1 MLSRGKKLVIFIAV
15 ILNSCSNENELKSSL
30 EEYDKARNARSIK
43 EHSIYRDANDSIQK
57 WVRDSLSIVEHY
69 IAYPYELNEIF
80 IFNLDSTR
88 FYTTINTRDNKNKD
102 AIFDFINDFGGAK
115 IAGKQYFFFSG
126 TSEPVDRS
134 YWKDDYNPLTFEEL
148 NYIAYER
155 RLKKLIQNIDNG
167 HPEKNDVFFINYFYS
182 VDKCKGEL
190 SFVKKC
196 CDSIVLK
203 MVSEKYKYKVNFKD
217 FIGQDN
223 NNQHEPIVKSSRVKI
238 LESAEWKSRHN

>member
-1 MLSRGKKLVIFIAV
+1 MLRKSKTLVIFIAV

-57 WVRDSLSIVEHY
+57 WVKDSLSIVEPY

-80 IFNLDSTR
+80 IFNIDSTR
-88 FYTTINTRDNKNKD
+88 FYTTINSHDNRNKN
-102 AIFDFINDFGGAK
+102 AIFDFVDDFGGAK
-115 IAGKQYFFFSG
+115 IAGNWYFFFLG
-126 TSEPVDRS
+126 NSEPIDRA
-134 YWKDDYNPLTFEEL
+134 YWKNNYNPLTFKEL

-167 HPEKNDVFFINYFYS
+167 HPEKNDAFFKSHFYS

-196 CDSIVLK
+196 CDSLVLE
-203 MVSEKYKYKVNFKD
+203 VVVEKYKYRVRAED
-217 FIGQDN
+217 FIDN
-223 NNQHEPIVKSSRVKI
+223 VKNHNLPEPIVKTSRIKI
-238 LESAEWKSRHN
+238 FESEEWKNRY